1 MESQE
6 KTQPENHK
14 PRLITPVLA
23 KFMAAM
29 VLANVAGSMQGM
41 MLPLFVSELGASV
54 AQVGLVFTL
63 ANIVPLILQVFG
75 GWFSD
80 NYGRLR
86 AVAIGSIGGVVGHVV
101 IAFAASWE
109 WVLIGLS
116 IGSIA
121 RSLVGPSFSAFIA
134 EQSSEENRGRVYGI
148 TDTIFM
154 IIQVVGPPLGG
165 ILVGGYGFQT
175 MLLVSSFLYTSA
187 AIVRVRMARTAGKV
201 EAEKSQPLT
210 LNSLK
215 ASVITM
221 FGLLV
226 SGGLITWIFITDGVR
241 DTAFRMSDT
250 LFPLYLEQF
259 GSLTPTQIGWLGSI
273 FGLTMMAITMPAG
286 WLSDKLGE
294 RIPIIFG
301 FIIDASAVFLF
312 TRVAGF
318 WGFASVWI
326 LFGIGVGLKSPAY
339 NSLVSK
345 AVPDNMRGMA
355 FGLFWTSLGIISLP
369 APYIGAALWER
380 FTPRVP
386 FTITATL
393 ALLAVI
399 PVFLKFRLPEKDSA
413 AQPGEDALKAETSP
427 SD

>member
-1 MESQE
+1 MDVIPNKQKE
-6 KTQPENHK
+6 
-14 PRLITPVLA
+14 RLISPLLA
-23 KFMAAM
+23 WFMAAM
-29 VLANVAGSMQGM
+29 VLANTAGSMQGM

-86 AVAIGSIGGVVGHVV
+86 AVAVGSIGGVVGHVV
-101 IAFAASWE
+101 IAFATSWE

-154 IIQVVGPPLGG
+154 IIQVIGPPLGG
-165 ILVGGYGFQT
+165 ILVGRHGFQL
-175 MLLVSSFLYTSA
+175 MLLVSAALYTLA
-187 AIVRVRMARTAGKV
+187 AILRVRMARTAGKS
-201 EAEKSQPLT
+201 EAEQSQPLT
-210 LNSLK
+210 FDSLK
-215 ASVITM
+215 TSVVTM
-221 FGLLV
+221 FGMLV
-226 SGGLITWIFITDGVR
+226 AGGLITWIFVTDGVR
-241 DTAFRMSDT
+241 DIAFRMSDT

-259 GSLTPTQIGWLGSI
+259 GGLTPTQIGWLGSI
-273 FGLTMMAITMPAG
+273 FGLTMMAVTMPAG

-294 RIPIIFG
+294 RVPIIAG
-301 FIIDASAVFLF
+301 FIIDAGAVFLF

-318 WGFASVWI
+318 WGFAIVWI
-326 LFGIGVGLKSPAY
+326 LFGVGVGLQSPAY

-345 AVPDNMRGMA
+345 AVPEKMRGMA
-355 FGLFWTSLGIISLP
+355 FGLFWTSLGLISLP
-369 APYIGAALWER
+369 APYLGAALWER

-386 FTITATL
+386 FTITAVL

-399 PVFLKFRLPEKDSA
+399 PVVFKFKLPTKIDGEQ
-413 AQPGEDALKAETSP
+413 QPGTEAMLENSP
-427 SD
+427 SE